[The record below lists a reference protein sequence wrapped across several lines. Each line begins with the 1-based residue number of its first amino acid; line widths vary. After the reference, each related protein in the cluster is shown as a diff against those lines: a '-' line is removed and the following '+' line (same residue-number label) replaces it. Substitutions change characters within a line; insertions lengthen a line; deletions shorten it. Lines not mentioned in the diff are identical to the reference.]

1 MRSRAVKRP
10 FACWL
15 SVALAPPPSR
25 IFSSSLR
32 TCETRSAIKRMLA
45 SKRAEVGSTF
55 EGNRLEAAVDCETSL
70 RCAMVPGLET
80 DYGIS
85 AMRRGANPWNIRQC
99 RSLKHETMNPA
110 WPVGNLR
117 WEPNRC
123 ADPEGSNQR
132 PTPNRRLVRHGHKRI
147 GNPRLVSTDQH
158 PQPLFD
164 PDEPLRHSISP
175 NRDP

>member
-10 FACWL
+10 LACWL

-55 EGNRLEAAVDCETSL
+55 EGKRLEAAVDWETSL
-70 RCAMVPGLET
+70 RCTMVRGLET

-85 AMRRGANPWNIRQC
+85 AMRRGANAWKIR
-99 RSLKHETMNPA
+99 RSEEHTSELQSH
-110 WPVGNLR
+110 L
-117 WEPNRC
+117 
-123 ADPEGSNQR
+123 
-132 PTPNRRLVRHGHKRI
+132 
-147 GNPRLVSTDQH
+147 
-158 PQPLFD
+158 
-164 PDEPLRHSISP
+164 
-175 NRDP
+175 